1 MADGYSKRKSNTRT
15 VYRTFVIVC
24 EGQKTERIYFNRY
37 RQRNSG
43 LCIRTPNSKVT
54 DPMGL
59 VKFALSQIPK
69 YGLDLSDGDMIWCV
83 FDVDNNTNENIEKAK
98 ALAKN
103 ENIELCLSNPCFE
116 LWYLLHFCYFS
127 TYIATNDLQS
137 KLKAHIANYDKT
149 KDYFDI
155 LLSKRDAAIRHSKT
169 LKQKHDAEGIDL
181 LRFHSNP
188 STQVFQLVEYILK
201 IIRQNKA

>member
-1 MADGYSKRKSNTRT
+1 MADGYSKRKSNNRKE
-15 VYRTFVIVC
+15 YKILVIVC

-37 RQRNSG
+37 KERNSG
-43 LCIRTPNSKVT
+43 LCIKTPNSRVT
-54 DPMGL
+54 DPINL
-59 VKFALSQIPK
+59 VNIASSQIQK
-69 YGLDLSDGDMIWCV
+69 YGLDLDNGDTVWCV
-83 FDVDNNTNENIEKAK
+83 FDADNNTNDNIEKAK

-103 ENIELCLSNPCFE
+103 KNVKLCLSNPCFE

-155 LLSKRDAAIRHSKT
+155 LLSKRDAAISHSKA
-169 LKQKHDAEGIDL
+169 LKQIHYAKGIDL
-181 LRFHSNP
+181 LSSHSNP
-188 STQVFQLVEYILK
+188 STQVFQLVEYTLK
-201 IIRQNKA
+201 IIQQNKA